1 MACDCRGTIQALIDA
16 DKKYIATCYWIYG
29 VVLVVSI
36 ALTVCLS
43 VFVVKN
49 NNVVSLTGLL
59 ANGLVFP
66 LVPKQLQRTR
76 ALTVMQGLILEC
88 GRHAPEA
95 PPCKRIADAVDAML
109 RAVTGAV

>member
-1 MACDCRGTIQALIDA
+1 MACDCTGTIQALIDA
-16 DKKYIATCYWIYG
+16 DRKYVTSCYWIYG
-29 VVLVVSI
+29 IVLAVSI

-43 VFVVKN
+43 LFVVKN
-49 NNVVSLTGLL
+49 SNLTSLAGLL

-76 ALTVMQGLILEC
+76 ALAVMRGLMLEC
-88 GRHAPEA
+88 GRHAPED
-95 PPCKRIADAVDAML
+95 PPCKRISDAVDAML